1 MIWDKIKNI
10 SELKNLGILGF
21 STIIGNAISV
31 IFWLYLANI
40 LGPEKYG
47 EINYL
52 ITVAYFTATIS
63 FVSGRYVMIVYTA
76 KEVKIQSTLYFISII
91 SSFTAAVILFF
102 LFNNIGMSFIVVG
115 SALFVLTTAELL
127 GRKLFK
133 KYAKY
138 FIIQK
143 ILFVSFSISLYYL
156 IGDQGIILGIGLSF
170 IPFF

>member
-10 SELKNLGILGF
+10 SEIKNLGILGF

-76 KEVKIQSTLYFISII
+76 KEVKIT
-91 SSFTAAVILFF
+91 
-102 LFNNIGMSFIVVG
+102 NGN
-115 SALFVLTTAELL
+115 
-127 GRKLFK
+127 RKWRT
-133 KYAKY
+133 
-138 FIIQK
+138 
-143 ILFVSFSISLYYL
+143 V
-156 IGDQGIILGIGLSF
+156 
-170 IPFF
+170 